1 MLESMRNHAQGWIA
15 KVILG
20 AIILSFALWGVGDY
34 FTGNQIETV
43 AEIDGKAI
51 NNVDFAAT
59 YQRQLASYSNMLG
72 DQFSKEL
79 ADQLGVKNETIQT
92 MINRRLML
100 VEAESLGLVVPD
112 QALLGTVQSTP
123 QFQENNAFSAARY
136 QALTRQMGFQSAR
149 DYEAYLRQSIMIDT
163 LQKSI
168 SDNASI
174 SDTEVKARFKTQ
186 FEQRILAALVVNP
199 DDLSADIE
207 VSDSQAR
214 DWHASHLSQYQSP
227 LKVSLEVVE
236 ITAENLLTD
245 LEINDADVEA
255 YYQSHLEEY
264 SEAEQRKASHILIRV
279 AQDAAADVLAAAQE
293 KIQAAKSRLDAGEAF
308 ADVAKDVSDD
318 VTATEGGS
326 LGFFA
331 KGAMVQAFEDAVF
344 NQLQVGE
351 VSEVVQTQFGLH
363 LITLNEVKAATS
375 TPLADV
381 RDTIK
386 QALLNQAKAEEAYRL
401 SEELDNALGMEEN
414 LKAAAA
420 SVNLSVRS
428 LGVLSTERA
437 LAEPLLRNFQGL
449 HKKAFSAMPGDAI
462 EIIELEQ
469 GHYVALEVVKRFN
482 PGDLAFEEVVA
493 RVYEDI
499 RAAEAGKKAKSIAG
513 DILTA
518 AKAGKNIDALAQD
531 FAQPKY
537 ISKMVRNS
545 GEGDSAAWLS
555 ADVLAAAFRTP
566 NQQWVNAPLV
576 TEQGVAIVFVNDVK
590 GASDDTFDVE
600 KESVREEALKAKGAV
615 RFARWMSSVRDR
627 HEISI
632 NNRVLDRF

>member
-1 MLESMRNHAQGWIA
+1 MLESMRSHAQGWIA

-43 AEIDGKAI
+43 AEIDGQAI

-123 QFQENNAFSAARY
+123 QFQESNGFSAARY

-149 DYEAYLRQSIMIDT
+149 DYEAYLRQSIIIDT

-168 SDNASI
+168 SGNANI
-174 SDTEVKARFKTQ
+174 SANEIKERFKAK
-186 FEQRILAALVVNP
+186 FEQRILAALVVSP
-199 DDLSADIE
+199 DDLQADIE

-214 DWHASHLSQYQSP
+214 DWYDAHLSQYQSP

-236 ITAENLLTD
+236 INAEMLPTD
-245 LEINDADVEA
+245 LEISDADIQA
-255 YYQSHLEEY
+255 SYQSRLEEY

-279 AQDAAADVLAAAQE
+279 ANDAAADVLAIAQE
-293 KIQAAKSRLDAGEAF
+293 KIQAAKARLDAGEAF

-318 VTATEGGS
+318 VTASEGGS

-331 KGAMVQAFEDAVF
+331 KGAMVEAFEDAVF
-344 NQLQVGE
+344 NQLKVGE
-351 VSEVVQTQFGLH
+351 VSDVVQTQFGLH
-363 LITLNEVKAATS
+363 LIALNEIQATKV

-386 QALLNQAKAEEAYRL
+386 QELLTQTQAEEAYRL
-401 SEELDNALGMEEN
+401 SEELDNALGMEDS

-420 SVNLSVRS
+420 SVNLSVRN
-428 LGVLSTERA
+428 LGTLSAERA
-437 LAEPLLRNFQGL
+437 LAEPLLRNSKEL
-449 HKKAFSAMPGDAI
+449 NKKAFSAMPGDAI
-462 EIIELEQ
+462 EIVELEQ
-469 GHYVALEVVKRFN
+469 GHYVALEVVQRFN
-482 PGDLAFEEVVA
+482 PGDLAFEDVVA
-493 RVYEDI
+493 RVYDDV
-499 RAAEAGKKAKSIAG
+499 RAAEAGKKAKSIANE
-513 DILTA
+513 ILTA
-518 AKAGKNIDALAQD
+518 AKAGENIDALAQD

-537 ISKMVRNS
+537 ISKMVLNS
-545 GEGDSAAWLS
+545 GEGDSATWLS
-555 ADVLAAAFRTP
+555 SDVLAAAFRTP
-566 NQQWVNAPLV
+566 NQQWVEAPLM
-576 TEQGVAIVFVNDVK
+576 TGQGVAIVFVKEVK
-590 GASDDTFDVE
+590 DAAEDTFDAE
-600 KESVREEALKAKGAV
+600 KDNVREEALKAK
-615 RFARWMSSVRDR
+615 
-627 HEISI
+627 
-632 NNRVLDRF
+632 